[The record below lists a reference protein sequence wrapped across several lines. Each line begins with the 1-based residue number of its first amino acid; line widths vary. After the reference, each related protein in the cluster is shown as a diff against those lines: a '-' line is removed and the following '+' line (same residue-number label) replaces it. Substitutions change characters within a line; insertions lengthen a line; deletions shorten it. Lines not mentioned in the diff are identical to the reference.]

1 MQAGFA
7 VMQTTLVYTATP
19 VARRPEA
26 MGLMTMC
33 IGASPL
39 GFLAVG
45 ALAERLGAPTRRWS
59 AASAGCSAWP

>member
-1 MQAGFA
+1 
-7 VMQTTLVYTATP
+7 
-19 VARRPEA
+19 

-45 ALAERLGAPTRRWS
+45 ALAERLGAPMATLVCGICGLVGVALTWPLCRACLREP
-59 AASAGCSAWP
+59 AAA